1 MKNTDLLSE
10 IETDA
15 VAELMN
21 MAMGQA
27 AAALNELVHEEVRL
41 SVPAVSFMSP
51 AEFRDTI
58 GNVTPDK
65 VSLIDQHV
73 SGPFDGDMLLIFP
86 EENSLELVR
95 TMLGE
100 EIGIEELT
108 ELEQD
113 AFIEIGNI
121 IIGAAMATLANTLG
135 IEFTS
140 TLPTYARKHPDELLS
155 AGAGPTVPD
164 DSTVLFIHIEFG
176 LPKREITGYLS
187 FVMNAGSAEKFKTV
201 IEGFVGLVSG

>member
-10 IETDA
+10 FEIDA
-15 VAELMN
+15 VTELMN

-27 AAALNELVHEEVRL
+27 AASLNELVHEEVQL
-41 SVPAVSFMSP
+41 SVPSVDFMSP

-58 GNVTPDK
+58 GKATLDR

-73 SGPFDGDMLLIFP
+73 SGPFDGNMLLMFP

-100 EIGIEELT
+100 EVGIEELT

-121 IIGAAMATLANTLG
+121 IIGAAMATLADALG

-140 TLPTYARKHPDELLS
+140 ALPTYARQRPEELLRG
-155 AGAGPTVPD
+155 GAGPMVPD

-176 LPKREITGYLS
+176 LPHREITGYLS

-201 IEGFVGLVSG
+201 IESFIGLVSG

>member
-10 IETDA
+10 FEIDA
-15 VAELMN
+15 VTELMN

-27 AAALNELVHEEVRL
+27 AASLNELVHEEVQL
-41 SVPAVSFMSP
+41 SVPSVDFMSP

-58 GNVTPDK
+58 GKATLDR

-73 SGPFDGDMLLIFP
+73 SGPFDGNMLLMFP

-100 EIGIEELT
+100 EVGIEELT

-121 IIGAAMATLANTLG
+121 IIGAAMATLADALG
-135 IEFTS
+135 VEFTS
-140 TLPTYARKHPDELLS
+140 ALPTYTNLR
-155 AGAGPTVPD
+155 
-164 DSTVLFIHIEFG
+164 
-176 LPKREITGYLS
+176 
-187 FVMNAGSAEKFKTV
+187 
-201 IEGFVGLVSG
+201 

>member
-10 IETDA
+10 FEIDA
-15 VAELMN
+15 VTELMN

-27 AAALNELVHEEVRL
+27 AASLNELVHEEVQL
-41 SVPAVSFMSP
+41 SVPSVDFMSP

-58 GNVTPDK
+58 GKATLDR

-73 SGPFDGDMLLIFP
+73 SGPFDGNMLLMFP

-95 TMLGE
+95 TML
-100 EIGIEELT
+100 
-108 ELEQD
+108 D

-121 IIGAAMATLANTLG
+121 IIGAAMATLADALG
-135 IEFTS
+135 VEFTS
-140 TLPTYARKHPDELLS
+140 ALPTYARQRPEELLRG
-155 AGAGPTVPD
+155 GAGPMVPD

-176 LPKREITGYLS
+176 LPHREITGYLS

-201 IEGFVGLVSG
+201 IESFIGLVSG